1 VWAYEGRFTLS
12 HFVRTPDYPFSLA
25 APLLGDAAALDEY
38 EEPELVVAQLVTSQL
53 LASLRAVHAVGL
65 VHRDVKPLNLVLDE
79 RERRFKLIDLGAC
92 ADLRTG
98 KNFVPDEVRL
108 SGREAAPSLGA
119 LTHVASHRRPFWT
132 PSTRRPRSS

>member
-1 VWAYEGRFTLS
+1 MWAYEGRFTLS
-12 HFVRTPDYPFSLA
+12 HFVRTPDYPYSLA

-38 EEPELVVAQLVTSQL
+38 EEPELVVAQLVAAQL
-53 LASLRAVHAVGL
+53 LAALRAVHAVGL

-98 KNFVPDEVRL
+98 KNFVPDEVRGL
-108 SGREAAPSLGA
+108 FGEGATPPSHSPIL
-119 LTHVASHRRPFWT
+119 RRPSWT
-132 PSTRRPRSS
+132 PNTRRPRSF